1 MQKIV
6 AYNEKEVKESGSKED
21 IKQGYNIWIDLADPT
36 KTEIQMVQE
45 LFSLDIKAIETILN
59 KSKKPQVR
67 ILDDHSFTIILSIK
81 YKDLQTLITDGV
93 YLFLGKGW
101 LITIHS
107 SDVDLM
113 SNVHRLFEEKNK
125 KVVGASID
133 ALYYNIIS
141 EIVDTYEQLLTAIEL
156 TITDFEQRT
165 LYRPTRKMLVYL
177 DTLSR
182 QIIVLRRHFWH
193 VRDILNFLIHIEKE
207 QSKKEGE
214 VKYVEMAYDN
224 ITQLVQLVESYRDT
238 INSTRDL
245 YMANISL
252 QMNDTMRV
260 LAVFSAIVLP
270 LTFISGIYGM
280 NGLDLHNISS
290 VPLGFA
296 IVILTMLI
304 AVGIL
309 FLFFKKKQWILTK
322 RDDDELLNNK
332 ELHKQK
338 S

>member
-6 AYNEKEVKESGSKED
+6 AYNEKEIKESDSKED
-21 IKQGYNIWIDLADPT
+21 IKQGYNIWIDLVDPT

-113 SNVHRLFEEKNK
+113 SNVHKLFEEKNK

-165 LYRPTRKMLVYL
+165 LYRPTRKMLEYL

-182 QIIVLRRHFWH
+182 QIIILRRHFWH
-193 VRDILNFLIHIEKE
+193 VRDNLNFLIHMKKE
-207 QSKKEGE
+207 QPKKEGE
-214 VKYVEMAYDN
+214 VKYIEMAYDN
-224 ITQLVQLVESYRDT
+224 ITQLIQLVKSYRDT

-260 LAVFSAIVLP
+260 LAIFSAIVLP
-270 LTFISGIYGM
+270 LTFISGLYGM

-296 IVILTMLI
+296 IVILTMVI
-304 AVGIL
+304 IVGFCFY
-309 FLFFKKKQWILTK
+309 FLRK
-322 RDDDELLNNK
+322 NNGYSQN
-332 ELHKQK
+332 EMMMNY
-338 S
+338 